1 MLAALTLVGTVQT
14 QSAEALSRSKSGAV
28 ESLAAR
34 IDALLA
40 KTYPADKPGAACL
53 VIRNGAMIL
62 RKGYGMAD
70 LEQAVPMTPEA
81 VFACGSM
88 TKMFTATA
96 VMMLAE
102 DGRLG
107 YGDPISMYFPDAP
120 AAWKGIPIDHL
131 LSHTSGL
138 LDLFKIPAWV
148 AQWKEEISPQA
159 LIAFFKD
166 KPLQFEPGTKP
177 DYSNSNYALLGQI
190 VEKASGLPLDQFAK
204 SRIIEPLG
212 LKETR
217 FAVSHGEIIPR
228 RARLYLLGRDGSIMN
243 PP

>member
-1 MLAALTLVGTVQT
+1 VRKAMMTMLAALTLVGAVRP
-14 QSAEALSRSKSGAV
+14 QSAEVLSPEKSRTI
-28 ESLAAR
+28 ESLADR

-40 KTYPADKPGAACL
+40 KTYPADKPGAVGL
-53 VIRNGAMIL
+53 VMKNGETIL

-120 AAWKGIPIDHL
+120 EAWKRITIDQL

-138 LDLFKIPAWV
+138 LDLFKILAWM
-148 AQWKEEISPQA
+148 AQWKEEITPQA

-177 DYSNSNYALLGQI
+177 DYCNSNYALLGQI
-190 VEKASGLPLDQFAK
+190 VEKASGQPRSS
-204 SRIIEPLG
+204 SRSAS
-212 LKETR
+212 R
-217 FAVSHGEIIPR
+217 R
-228 RARLYLLGRDGSIMN
+228 RASPSDTPRSSPAGPGSTS
-243 PP
+243 